1 LSLLGF
7 YHPILNLLGRIFE
20 ASLANTAIFMGKA
33 LSLLG
38 KSFDSTVLGRQ
49 VSHLRVGLL
58 FGFGL
63 LLANSDKHGLLILVQ
78 LIYQFGFIAL
88 DLQNASIFCRKI
100 IILCFLII

>member
-1 LSLLGF
+1 L
-7 YHPILNLLGRIFE
+7 
-20 ASLANTAIFMGKA
+20 
-33 LSLLG
+33 
-38 KSFDSTVLGRQ
+38 
-49 VSHLRVGLL
+49 
-58 FGFGL
+58 GL